1 MQFKPPSKMA
11 NQASENQKTQRAT
24 MGWTPYSA
32 VASVCLVNMAAE
44 TMATEKIVMTKLTAV
59 LMYETIRKQSSDRLE
74 ELLLLLLHLGLASI
88 VGGLLVVGSS
98 C

>member
-1 MQFKPPSKMA
+1 
-11 NQASENQKTQRAT
+11 
-24 MGWTPYSA
+24 
-32 VASVCLVNMAAE
+32 
-44 TMATEKIVMTKLTAV
+44 MATEKIVMTKLTAV